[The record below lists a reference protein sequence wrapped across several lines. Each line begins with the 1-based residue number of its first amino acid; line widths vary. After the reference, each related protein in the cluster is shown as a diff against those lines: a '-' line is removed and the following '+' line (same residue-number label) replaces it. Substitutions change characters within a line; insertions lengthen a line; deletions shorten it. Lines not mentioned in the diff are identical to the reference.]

1 MIEQA
6 VRPHFLQSI
15 SEIEKIPF
23 TKEDIYQVIKM
34 HPGISG
40 RNIMP
45 YLGLAVS
52 NRLDRQRITSFL
64 SCIWTYTRKLSEEGR
79 IRIVNSVDRYQYY
92 PLLGKNLE
100 ADRNE

>member
-45 YLGLAVS
+45 YLGLMVS
-52 NRLDRQRITSFL
+52 NHLDQQRISSFL
-64 SCIWTYTRKLSEEGR
+64 ICIGTYTRKLSNEGR
-79 IRIVNSVDRYQYY
+79 VRIVDRVDRYEYF
-92 PLLGKNLE
+92 PVFEKKPEEVKNE
-100 ADRNE
+100 